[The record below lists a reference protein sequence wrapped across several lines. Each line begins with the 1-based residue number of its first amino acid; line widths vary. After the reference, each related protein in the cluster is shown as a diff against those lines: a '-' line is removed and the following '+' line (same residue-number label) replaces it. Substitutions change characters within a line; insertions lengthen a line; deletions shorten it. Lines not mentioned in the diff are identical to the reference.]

1 MKCKVT
7 FLPENKSVEVSK
19 GTDLLQAAR
28 EIGIEILSYCGGQGT
43 CGSCKVKILKG
54 SPRASVSPHLSKEE
68 ITERWIQACLV
79 LVEEDLDVFV
89 PKEHR
94 ISKPA
99 KISTGL
105 QTASRIEIGKWEITP
120 SIKRIKLKLPAP
132 SLDNNISDMTRLFQG
147 LNQEG
152 YPPEKLWCGL
162 DILKRLAKTLRKKNW
177 EVTVLILESE
187 RGFEIVDI
195 QPSDTTC
202 HHYGLAIDIGTTS
215 VVVYLVNLL
224 TGHIIGT
231 ESDYNKQISCGT
243 DIISRIIYTERKN
256 GLAILQKLV
265 VETINNLG
273 NKLLTQHKIHRRYID
288 CVSCAGNTTMT
299 HLFLKIDP
307 NNIRIEPYIP
317 AFTTPPLLSA
327 KEVGMKTN
335 AHTSLYCVP
344 GVSSYIGGDVI
355 GGILASGITK
365 ENKLSLFLDVG
376 TNGEIVLGN
385 SEWLVSAS
393 CSAGPAFEGAGIKYG
408 MRATNGAIDQ
418 VKIDQKTLEPV
429 ITITGHEKS
438 IGICGSGIIDTI
450 AEMYLTGIINQK
462 GKFNRDIK
470 TQRVREG
477 KYGWEY
483 VLVWKNDSGIDSDI
497 TITEPDIDNI
507 LRAKGAIYAGCSLL
521 LKEMGYKPKNLDRF
535 LIAGGFGHYLNIEK
549 AIIIGMLPDIDTEK
563 YQYLGNTSVIGS
575 YLTLLSRNMQE
586 EAIQIA
592 KNVTYRELSVSTE
605 FMNEYM
611 ASLFLPHTNVEL
623 FPTVQ
628 EILRKIKV
636 S

>member
-28 EIGIEILSYCGGQGT
+28 EIGIEILSNCGGQGT
-43 CGSCKVKILKG
+43 CGTCKVKILKG
-54 SPRASVSPHLSKEE
+54 NPSASVSPHLSKEE
-68 ITERWIQACLV
+68 IAEGWVQACLV
-79 LVEEDLDVFV
+79 LVEEDLEVFA
-89 PKEHR
+89 PGEHR

-105 QTASRIEIGKWEITP
+105 QMASRIEIGKWEITP
-120 SIKRIKLKLPAP
+120 SIKRIKLKLLAP
-132 SLDNNISDMTRLFQG
+132 SLDNNISDISRLFQG
-147 LNQEG
+147 LSQEG
-152 YPPEKLWCGL
+152 YQSEKLWYDL
-162 DILKRLAKTLRKKNW
+162 DILKRLAKTLRKKDW

-195 QPSDTTC
+195 QPGDTTH

-215 VVVYLVNLL
+215 VVIYLVDLL

-231 ESDYNKQISCGT
+231 ESDYNKQISCGA

-256 GLAILQKLV
+256 GLETLQKLV
-265 VETINNLG
+265 VETINNLV
-273 NKLLTQHKIHRRYID
+273 NKLLTKHGVHRKHID
-288 CVSCAGNTTMT
+288 CISCAGNTTMT

-317 AFTTPPLLSA
+317 TFTTVPLLPASG
-327 KEVGMKTN
+327 VGMKTN

-344 GVSSYIGGDVI
+344 GVSSYIGGDI
-355 GGILASGITK
+355 TGGILASGITK

-393 CSAGPAFEGAGIKYG
+393 CSAGPAFEGAGIKFG

-418 VKIDQKTLEPV
+418 VKIDRKTLEPT
-429 ITITGHEKS
+429 ITVTGHEKPT
-438 IGICGSGIIDTI
+438 GICGSGIIDAI
-450 AEMYLTGIINQK
+450 AEMYLAGIITQK
-462 GKFNRDIK
+462 GKFNKDIRNK
-470 TQRVREG
+470 RVREG
-477 KYGWEY
+477 KYGLEY
-483 VLVWKNDSGIDSDI
+483 VLVNDI

-521 LKEMGYKPKNLDRF
+521 LKEMGYKAVDLDRF

-549 AIIIGMLPDIDTEK
+549 AITIGMLPDIDPAK
-563 YQYLGNTSVIGS
+563 YQYLGNTSVIGA

-586 EAIQIA
+586 EATKIA
-592 KNVTYRELSVSTE
+592 RNITYRELSVSTE

-611 ASLFLPHTNVEL
+611 AALFLPHTNIEL

-628 EILRKIKV
+628 EILKGSK